1 MMAGIEG
8 VQGGGHHSKDEIERY
23 QDDYKKGLD
32 LFHKSFEEYTKP
44 NVEFHKKE
52 QLKKVMDEALGV
64 MNESASAALKER
76 KIKDE
81 EKLNTDYANFIN
93 DPSPENQK
101 KVAEDIQTLS
111 E

>member
-1 MMAGIEG
+1 MSVEG
-8 VQGGGHHSKDEIERY
+8 VQGGGNYSKEEIERY

-44 NVEFHKKE
+44 DVEFHKKA

-64 MNESASAALKER
+64 MNESASVALKEG

-81 EKLNTDYANFIN
+81 EKLNTDYASFIK
-93 DPSPENQK
+93 DPTSENQQ
-101 KVAEDIQTLS
+101 KVLGDIQTLS